1 MTITNT
7 VMIREFKVKEKILY
21 YVIRVFFFSFFFIFL
36 IFCLFL
42 FLYLLILKT
51 FSYFSSS
58 FFLFASF
65 FPICLHIQ
73 PDFKQKKQNIISYY
87 IIYCPPI
94 RLPL

>member
-51 FSYFSSS
+51 FSYFS
-58 FFLFASF
+58 FFFASF
-65 FPICLHIQ
+65 FPICLHRQ
-73 PDFKQKKQNIISYY
+73 HDFKQKKVMKQNIISYY